1 MEAHRTQS
9 LGQHHNWTLP
19 IDVTRALR
27 MPALP
32 VCCIIEF
39 GPNSS
44 RMEQSDHHKLPPVKL
59 STVDK
64 LRLLLDITKK
74 ISRSLDLEEVL
85 NLVMDTL
92 GSLLPY
98 DAAGIYLI
106 DYSPDDNSPYIF
118 KSRVI
123 RGYQISFE
131 LIEPRLKMGEGFLG
145 TVAQTGK
152 AIISPDVSKDSR
164 YFAARELTRSEM
176 VAPIISNDKV
186 IGVFDLES
194 DHVNAYDDDD
204 LSVLQLLT
212 SQVAIIIEKVRLH
225 EQVVEKNRLQA
236 QLEIAR
242 QVQLELLPAND
253 PLIEN
258 FDVSAYI
265 FPAEEVS
272 GDYYDWVR
280 IFDDQIGIIVA
291 DAVGKG
297 IPAALLMSFL
307 RASLRS
313 SLQIGYA
320 PHVAFSKVN
329 TLLRDSIEDNKFITA
344 IYGILDSTNK
354 TFVFSNAGHNPPLM
368 IKPDGEY
375 RYVEYGDVPLGM
387 FDDSHYHQ
395 HFIRFEPGQIM
406 VIYTD
411 GITEAAN
418 PAGEEY
424 GETRLAKRVLDG
436 INLPAKRLID
446 HVRKGVADF
455 TERKFLDD
463 DGTLFIVKS
472 Q

>member
-1 MEAHRTQS
+1 MADAVNQEKA
-9 LGQHHNWTLP
+9 
-19 IDVTRALR
+19 
-27 MPALP
+27 P
-32 VCCIIEF
+32 VE
-39 GPNSS
+39 
-44 RMEQSDHHKLPPVKL
+44 RL

-64 LRLLLDITKK
+64 LRALLDITKT
-74 ISRSLDLEEVL
+74 ISRSLYLEEVL

-92 GSLLPY
+92 GSLIPY

-106 DYSPDDNSPYIF
+106 EFGDESQSPYIF
-118 KSRVI
+118 KSKVI
-123 RGYQISFE
+123 RGYQISFD
-131 LIEPRLKMGEGFLG
+131 LIEPRLKLGEGFLG
-145 TVAQTGK
+145 TVAQSGK
-152 AIISPDVSKDSR
+152 PIISHDVSKDKR
-164 YFAARELTRSEM
+164 YFAARDLTKSEM
-176 VAPIISNDKV
+176 LAPIISNDKV

-194 DHVNAYDDDD
+194 DNVNAYSDDD

-225 EQVVEKNRLQA
+225 EEVVEKKRIEA

-242 QVQLELLPAND
+242 QVQLELLPDND
-253 PLIEN
+253 PVIEN
-258 FDVSAYI
+258 FDVSAYV
-265 FPAEEVS
+265 FPAQEVS
-272 GDYYDWVR
+272 GDYYDWVKV
-280 IFDDQIGIIVA
+280 FDDQIGIVVA

-313 SLQIGYA
+313 CVQIGYA
-320 PHVAFSKVN
+320 PHIAFSKVSQ
-329 TLLRDSIEDNKFITA
+329 LLRDSIEDNQFITA

-354 TFVFSNAGHNPPLM
+354 TFVFSNAGHNPPLLM
-368 IKPDGEY
+368 KPDGEY

-395 HFIRFEPGQIM
+395 HFIRFVPGQVM

-418 PAGEEY
+418 PNGEEY
-424 GETRLAKRVLDG
+424 GEDRLAKRVLDG
-436 INLPAKRLID
+436 IDLSAKRLID
-446 HVRKGVADF
+446 HIRKGVADF

-463 DGTLFIVKS
+463 DGTLFIVKA

>member
-1 MEAHRTQS
+1 M
-9 LGQHHNWTLP
+9 
-19 IDVTRALR
+19 DVGKNQDPLE
-27 MPALP
+27 
-32 VCCIIEF
+32 IE
-39 GPNSS
+39 
-44 RMEQSDHHKLPPVKL
+44 RL

-64 LRLLLDITKK
+64 LRLLLDITKT

-106 DYSPDDNSPYIF
+106 ESSPEDKSPYIF

-152 AIISPDVSKDSR
+152 PIISPDVSQDPR
-164 YFAARELTRSEM
+164 YFAARDRTRSEM
-176 VAPIISNDKV
+176 VAPIISNDRV
-186 IGVFDLES
+186 IGAFDLES
-194 DHVNAYDDDD
+194 DDLNAYTEDD

-225 EQVVEKNRLQA
+225 EQVVEKKRIQA

-258 FDVSAYI
+258 FDVSAYV
-265 FPAEEVS
+265 FPTEEVS
-272 GDYYDWVR
+272 GDYYDWVK
-280 IFDDQIGIIVA
+280 IFDDQIGIVVA

-297 IPAALLMSFL
+297 IPAALLMAFL

-313 SLQIGYA
+313 CVQIGYA
-320 PHVAFSKVN
+320 PHIAFSKVSS
-329 TLLRDSIEDNKFITA
+329 LLRDSIEDNQFITA

-354 TFVFSNAGHNPPLM
+354 TFVFSNAGHNPPLL
-368 IKPDGEY
+368 IKADGEY
-375 RYVEYGDVPLGM
+375 RFVEYGDVPLGM

-395 HFIRFEPGQIM
+395 HFIRFEQGQAL

-411 GITEAAN
+411 GLTEAAN
-418 PAGEEY
+418 PEGEEY
-424 GETRLAKRVLDG
+424 GQDRLAKRVLDG
-436 INLPAKRLID
+436 LQVHLPAKQLID
-446 HVRKGVADF
+446 HIRKGVADF
-455 TERKFLDD
+455 TGRKFLDD

-472 Q
+472 L